1 MREIL
6 PPGTLGNAWRHFQ
19 RSHLGWGVGLL
30 MSSGTKDP
38 GRFCA
43 FCNCITSQWLRWVRA
58 SWKPLGHSHISAR
71 PELPTWGSPELSANL
86 SSLMGA
92 PTLSCPSS
100 SAATDVVWP
109 HSSLVAFFFFYIFI
123 CASLVAQ
130 CKESTCSARDSGLIP
145 RLGRSPGEGNGN
157 PLQYS

>member
-1 MREIL
+1 MQEIL
-6 PPGTLGNAWRHFQ
+6 PPGTLGNAWRRFQ

-30 MSSGTKDP
+30 VSSGTEDP

-43 FCNCITSQWLRWVRA
+43 FCNHITSQWSRWVRA
-58 SWKPLGHSHISAR
+58 SWKPLGYSHISAR
-71 PELPTWGSPELSANL
+71 PELPTWGSPKLSVNF

-109 HSSLVAFFFFYIFI
+109 HSSFVTFFFLIFI
-123 CASLVAQ
+123 YLFVLSWWLNV
-130 CKESTCSARDSGLIP
+130 K
-145 RLGRSPGEGNGN
+145 N
-157 PLQYS
+157 PPAVQETQI